1 MPEALQEATGEPQ
14 TAENAPSGTQT
25 PPEQDNGSESQPETF
40 NREYVEKL
48 RKEAAE
54 HRVKSKRA
62 DQLASALVTSYA
74 DTTGRLHDPSDLPFS
89 DELLDEDGLPDRQ
102 KVAHAV
108 EALVTAKPHLAKI
121 RVVGDVGQGVQ
132 GQQEVMPSLAGM
144 LRRAAG

>member
-62 DQLASALVTSYA
+62 
-74 DTTGRLHDPSDLPFS
+74 
-89 DELLDEDGLPDRQ
+89 
-102 KVAHAV
+102 
-108 EALVTAKPHLAKI
+108 
-121 RVVGDVGQGVQ
+121 
-132 GQQEVMPSLAGM
+132 
-144 LRRAAG
+144 LRSSRWVSGPRACRSG